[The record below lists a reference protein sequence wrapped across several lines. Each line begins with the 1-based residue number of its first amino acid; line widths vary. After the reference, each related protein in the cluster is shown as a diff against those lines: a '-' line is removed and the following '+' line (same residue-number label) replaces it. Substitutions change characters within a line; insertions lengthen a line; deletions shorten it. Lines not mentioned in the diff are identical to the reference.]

1 MSDFS
6 NPFAGD
12 ADFQYLA
19 LDRKKLLEEAPPY
32 DPKTSCWVPDH
43 KLGYIRSNIQS
54 TKGDDVVV
62 LTEAGEVRHAAFC
75 RVSRLSINSS
85 SWFHFSPTHFGK
97 CAFPVWGPSI
107 WNRIGRLHWAML
119 RLFAKQSK
127 LVCFRNSRQC
137 NALSVFMMQTGHYN
151 NLLR

>member
-19 LDRKKLLEEAPPY
+19 LDRKKMLEEAPPY
-32 DPKTSCWVPDH
+32 DAKTSCWVPDQ

-62 LTEAGEVRHAAFC
+62 LTEAGEVSPDLFTFSAPAVCCAKRVLFC
-75 RVSRLSINSS
+75 MSVCV
-85 SWFHFSPTHFGK
+85 
-97 CAFPVWGPSI
+97 CA
-107 WNRIGRLHWAML
+107 
-119 RLFAKQSK
+119 
-127 LVCFRNSRQC
+127 C
-137 NALSVFMMQTGHYN
+137 LSVRTKTEKQLMRN
-151 NLLR
+151 